1 MGEFVYCDFT
11 KISCNG
17 SVRTDFQYNIFKKE
31 VMKRLEEKIDALT
44 TKLQASYCNDVL
56 VLQVTTYMHDDFVET
71 SAILLK
77 AIHLSR
83 SCGWSTSWS
92 PDSWWCTTMLAQNQT
107 CGSNVVHVYLEIFIE
122 IFCIIVG
129 YLGKYTYIFAAK
141 NVEAIFF
148 KFKCQFYFPI
158 QMTF

>member
-1 MGEFVYCDFT
+1 MAIE
-11 KISCNG
+11 
-17 SVRTDFQYNIFKKE
+17 SVPMLIRTMVQSGTKKE

-83 SCGWSTSWS
+83 SCG
-92 PDSWWCTTMLAQNQT
+92 
-107 CGSNVVHVYLEIFIE
+107 
-122 IFCIIVG
+122 
-129 YLGKYTYIFAAK
+129 
-141 NVEAIFF
+141 
-148 KFKCQFYFPI
+148 
-158 QMTF
+158 

>member
-1 MGEFVYCDFT
+1 MHKIMYEKMLPNCEDKMGESVYCDFT

-56 VLQVTTYMHDDFVET
+56 VQLVTTYMHDDFVET

-83 SCGWSTSWS
+83 SCG
-92 PDSWWCTTMLAQNQT
+92 
-107 CGSNVVHVYLEIFIE
+107 
-122 IFCIIVG
+122 
-129 YLGKYTYIFAAK
+129 
-141 NVEAIFF
+141 
-148 KFKCQFYFPI
+148 
-158 QMTF
+158 

>member
-1 MGEFVYCDFT
+1 MHKIMYEKMLPNCEDKMGEFVYCDFT

-44 TKLQASYCNDVL
+44 TKLQASCCNDVL
-56 VLQVTTYMHDDFVET
+56 VKLVTTYMHDDFVET

-83 SCGWSTSWS
+83 SCG
-92 PDSWWCTTMLAQNQT
+92 
-107 CGSNVVHVYLEIFIE
+107 
-122 IFCIIVG
+122 
-129 YLGKYTYIFAAK
+129 
-141 NVEAIFF
+141 
-148 KFKCQFYFPI
+148 
-158 QMTF
+158 

>member
-1 MGEFVYCDFT
+1 MLPNCEDKMGEFVYCDFT

-56 VLQVTTYMHDDFVET
+56 VQLVTTYMHDDFVET

-83 SCGWSTSWS
+83 SCG
-92 PDSWWCTTMLAQNQT
+92 
-107 CGSNVVHVYLEIFIE
+107 
-122 IFCIIVG
+122 
-129 YLGKYTYIFAAK
+129 
-141 NVEAIFF
+141 
-148 KFKCQFYFPI
+148 
-158 QMTF
+158 

>member
-1 MGEFVYCDFT
+1 MLPNCEDKMGESVYCDFT

-56 VLQVTTYMHDDFVET
+56 VQLVTTYMHDDFVET

-83 SCGWSTSWS
+83 SCG
-92 PDSWWCTTMLAQNQT
+92 
-107 CGSNVVHVYLEIFIE
+107 
-122 IFCIIVG
+122 
-129 YLGKYTYIFAAK
+129 
-141 NVEAIFF
+141 
-148 KFKCQFYFPI
+148 
-158 QMTF
+158 

>member
-1 MGEFVYCDFT
+1 MPLYVPKFEKITYTNLIMPKIIYKNMLPNCEDKMGEFVYCDFT

-17 SVRTDFQYNIFKKE
+17 SVRTGFQYIFKKE

-56 VLQVTTYMHDDFVET
+56 VQLVTTYMHDDFVET

-83 SCGWSTSWS
+83 SCG
-92 PDSWWCTTMLAQNQT
+92 
-107 CGSNVVHVYLEIFIE
+107 
-122 IFCIIVG
+122 
-129 YLGKYTYIFAAK
+129 
-141 NVEAIFF
+141 
-148 KFKCQFYFPI
+148 
-158 QMTF
+158 